1 MTEPTPLFAERQP
14 GPAESDISP
23 SFVEMARA
31 LSAICATRVLLLI
44 AVLTGSA
51 IWLWTTFDPTR
62 DRLLVAV
69 AFSIVFVIPQVAL
82 YWRRG

>member
-1 MTEPTPLFAERQP
+1 LANDGTHPLFAERQP
-14 GPAESDISP
+14 GPAESDINP

-62 DRLLVAV
+62 IGC
-69 AFSIVFVIPQVAL
+69 SSP
-82 YWRRG
+82 WRSQSCS